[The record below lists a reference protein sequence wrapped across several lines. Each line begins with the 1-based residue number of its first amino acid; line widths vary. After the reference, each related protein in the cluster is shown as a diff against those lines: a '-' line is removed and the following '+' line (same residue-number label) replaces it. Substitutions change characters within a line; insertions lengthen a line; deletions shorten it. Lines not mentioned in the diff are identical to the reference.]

1 MSSAILH
8 IKDSYYFEVPKVF
21 APSKKQ
27 HLSEFDNYWIR
38 LDPDYQ
44 DWEAKRQV
52 DALEGSSIELPE
64 SPEALLA
71 EYHQWRSADANFAK
85 PFDVFLEEAPSQKW
99 FQTIIEENSAAKT
112 EWQGI
117 KAAAEDVRGSEDSY
131 TATHEWSPEKIADYN
146 HQLSGKLVIP
156 QPFGE
161 LRNHYAMDSGI
172 GISKY
177 MILLTVGAIVIFYLC
192 RKAGEMLL
200 SGQKSRVTSII
211 EVFLEFIRDQIAK
224 PTIGEKDAHRFVPF
238 LWTLFL
244 FILIMNLLG
253 IIPFLG
259 APTASFAVTTSLALM
274 VIAVSIGSGIKR
286 FGVFGFLKNQVPGMD
301 LHWTMALLIVPMIWI
316 IEVAGF
322 FIKHAVLSVRLLANM
337 VAGHLVL
344 LALMGIAV
352 SAAGAASWWI
362 AAPLSIFGAVAIDCL
377 ELFVA
382 FLQAYVFTFLSGLFI
397 GAAIHHH

>member
-8 IKDSYYFEVPKVF
+8 IKDSYYFEVPKVL

-27 HLSEFDNYWIR
+27 HISEFDDYWIR

-44 DWEAKRQV
+44 DWEAERQV
-52 DALEGSSIELPE
+52 KALEDSSIELPE
-64 SPEALLA
+64 SGDALLA
-71 EYHQWRSADANFAK
+71 EYHTWRSDDANFAK
-85 PFDVFLEEAPSQKW
+85 PFDVFLEEAKSQEW
-99 FQTIIEENSAAKT
+99 FQTLLKDNSDVES
-112 EWQGI
+112 EWQSI
-117 KAAAEDVRGSEDSY
+117 KAQAESVDEY
-131 TATHEWSPEKIADYN
+131 AETHEWSEAKIADYN

-161 LRNHYAMDSGI
+161 LRNHYAMEPGHF

-200 SGQKSRVTSII
+200 SGQKSRITSII

-244 FILIMNLLG
+244 FILVMNLLG
-253 IIPFLG
+253 LIPFLG
-259 APTASFAVTTSLALM
+259 APTASFAVTTSLALL
-274 VIAVSIGSGIKR
+274 VIAVSIGSGVKR
-286 FGVFGFLKNQVPGMD
+286 FGLFGFLKNQVPSMD
-301 LHWTMALLIVPMIWI
+301 LHWSMALVIIPMIWV
-316 IEVAGF
+316 IEVLGF

-352 SAAGAASWWI
+352 SAAGAASWWV
-362 AAPLSIFGAVAIDCL
+362 AAPLSIFGAIAIDCL

-397 GAAIHHH
+397 GASIHHH